1 MATYVPNATDATEP
15 VASKTVV
22 SAAEEFRTLKASVN
36 AMRQWL
42 GVHATPPTVDTL
54 GNALSTGDF
63 YYNSTMRKM
72 YVYVAPHG
80 YLQVDTYASVGAIT
94 GVAGFLT
101 LTDLLPEIQS
111 IAIVGNVTLLDGLA
125 NGQSVL
131 ILIPNPGIFTVTWP
145 AGIKW
150 LNGVTPTLLATGTT
164 FVELIKISTTLYGVA
179 LGGAV

>member
-42 GVHATPPTVDTL
+42 GVHATAPATDTL

-63 YYNSTMRKM
+63 YYNRIMRAI
-72 YVYVAPHG
+72 YVYTAGNWAKVNQFSEVTTG
-80 YLQVDTYASVGAIT
+80 SGAGTVPLSGTTSDVLIFT
-94 GVAGFLT
+94 PGGNIS
-101 LTDLLPEIQS
+101 LTDSLVS
-111 IAIVGNVTLLDGLA
+111 
-125 NGQSVL
+125 GQSVL
-131 ILIPNPGIFTVTWP
+131 FLLTNPGIFTVTWP

>member
-15 VASKTVV
+15 TTSKTVE
-22 SAAEEFRTLKASVN
+22 SAAEEFRTLKGSIN

-42 GVHATPPTVDTL
+42 GVHATAPTVDTL

-63 YYNSTMRKM
+63 YYNSTSLTMF
-72 YVYVAPHG
+72 VFSGGAFAPVEKTA
-80 YLQVDTYASVGAIT
+80 QVVSA
-94 GVAGFLT
+94 
-101 LTDLLPEIQS
+101 LLSGP
-111 IAIVGNVTLLDGLA
+111 VTLSVTLPDIYVVTPTNNITLSDSMLT
-125 NGQSVL
+125 GQSLLLL
-131 ILIPNPGIFTVTWP
+131 INNPATYTVTFP

-150 LNGVTPTLLATGTT
+150 LNGVTPTLLATGVT